1 MKRVLVTGAA
11 GWIGRHTLPLLVA
24 RGYEVHA
31 VSTKPPAHP
40 DNDVRWHQADL
51 LEAEQMAALLAAIG
65 PTHLLHLAWCT
76 TPGAYWTSP
85 ENFRW
90 VRASIAL
97 LESFAAHGGERVVTA
112 GTCAEYDWD
121 CGYCSEARTP
131 RAPTT
136 TYGVCKD
143 ALRSLSDAFA
153 ATHGLT
159 HAWGRVFF
167 LYGPHEHP
175 ARLVPSVIN
184 ALLHDEPARCTH
196 GNQIRDYLFI
206 EDAAAA
212 FVALLDSAVT
222 GAVNIASGQP
232 VTIKAIVATI
242 AELMNRRDLLR
253 LGEIPAPANDPPLL
267 VADVRRLQDAAGWSA
282 RYALPGGLVE
292 TIRWWQTGVSEARER
307 RTGAS

>member
-1 MKRVLVTGAA
+1 MKRVIVTGAA
-11 GWIGRHTLPLLVA
+11 GWIGRHALPLLVA

-31 VSTKPPAHP
+31 VSTKPPAEGNA
-40 DNDVRWHQADL
+40 DIQWHQADL
-51 LEAEQMAALLAAIG
+51 LDGERTAALLAAIR

-85 ENFRW
+85 ENIRW
-90 VRASIAL
+90 VRASLAL

-121 CGYCSEARTP
+121 FGYCAEARTP

-167 LYGPHEHP
+167 LYGPYEHP

-196 GNQIRDYLFI
+196 GNQVRDYLFI
-206 EDAAAA
+206 ADAAAA
-212 FVALLDSAVT
+212 FVALLDSAIM

-232 VTIKAIVATI
+232 VTIKAIVTTI
-242 AELMNRRDLLR
+242 AEMMDRHDLLR
-253 LGEIPAPANDPPLL
+253 LGEIPAPPNDSPLL
-267 VADVRRLQDAAGWSA
+267 VADVRRLQDAVGWSA
-282 RYALPGGLVE
+282 RYDLHGGLAE
-292 TIRWWQTGVSEARER
+292 TIRWWQTWDSEVRER
-307 RTGAS
+307 RIGAS